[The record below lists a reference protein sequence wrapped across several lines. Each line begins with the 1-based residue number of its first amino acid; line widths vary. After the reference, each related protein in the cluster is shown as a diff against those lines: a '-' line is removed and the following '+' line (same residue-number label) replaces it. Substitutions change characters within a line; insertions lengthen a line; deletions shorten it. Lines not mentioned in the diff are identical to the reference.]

1 MTTTTRGRARRGRPS
16 AARPPGHA
24 SRADPARDDVEDLLA
39 TEVVEWFVISTRQHV
54 QCALP
59 RSLRVEL
66 LASSR
71 VDELIG
77 VSRQDEEWNRDA
89 IRVGQHIV
97 RGAVPLRVQ
106 PAGDLGMNKRVGA
119 IGLYHLRD

>member
-1 MTTTTRGRARRGRPS
+1 MTTTTRGRARRGRPA

-39 TEVVEWFVISTRQHV
+39 TEVVEWFVISTRQHA

-59 RSLRVEL
+59 RGLRVQV

-71 VDELIG
+71 VDELVG
-77 VSRQDEEWNRDA
+77 VSGQDEERNRDA
-89 IRVGQHIV
+89 IRVSEHIP
-97 RGAVPLRVQ
+97 RGA
-106 PAGDLGMNKRVGA
+106 
-119 IGLYHLRD
+119 